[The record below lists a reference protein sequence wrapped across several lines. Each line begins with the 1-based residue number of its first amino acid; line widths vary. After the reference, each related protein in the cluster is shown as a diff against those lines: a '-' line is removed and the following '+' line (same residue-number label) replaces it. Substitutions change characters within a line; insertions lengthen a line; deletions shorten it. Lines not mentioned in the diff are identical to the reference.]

1 MDFMGAVL
9 MPCEGK
15 LCSQLVPDEILDEAI
30 SGRLAMVCMNVSSK
44 KCHISPLHLWKE
56 MALFSKLE
64 TEPVSKEK
72 SIAADQTIYFVGD
85 LHLGD
90 GSTGDAF
97 KKKDAKMMDF
107 IKMVRNE
114 RRSIAHRTPSRTAV
128 TVAARGLEYMS
139 ANSPK
144 PGVVQHD
151 VPHEHTRDGDL
162 ELFW

>member
-1 MDFMGAVL
+1 MGMPIIFAANEHGHAYASKIKAV
-9 MPCEGK
+9 
-15 LCSQLVPDEILDEAI
+15 VPIYSPSTER
-30 SGRLAMVCMNVSSK
+30 SVRVRLTA
-44 KCHISPLHLWKE
+44 E
-56 MALFSKLE
+56 
-64 TEPVSKEK
+64 
-72 SIAADQTIYFVGD
+72 
-85 LHLGD
+85 
-90 GSTGDAF
+90 
-97 KKKDAKMMDF
+97 DF